1 MPRNFDHLICVDE
14 SAIDRD
20 EHIIATFEIE
30 TVSGTTLEEVG
41 SVVAYDPTIG
51 TWDRTA
57 GETESVIE
65 RYSGKFLLPLPAEHQ
80 QAGQIRIAIPTA
92 NIDPIEGGLPQ
103 LLAVLGAPYTLKP
116 IKHIRLVNLDLPRD
130 FIARLPGPKFGVE
143 GILKRFGSALKR
155 PLIAMMLKPRT
166 GLSTDEYAAMALE
179 ALRGGV
185 DIIFDDELMVS
196 PDSSKLLQRVDRMV
210 AVTQQAKHD
219 TGEPKRY
226 AANITSSIRY
236 AIDIAARVQTAGAD
250 FLYLNPITMGLP
262 ALEMLAT
269 SDVIRVPILCCRS
282 GYGMWTRGQDGLS
295 FFVLLKLARWAGAD
309 AMHIGS
315 IGGSLP
321 HALIGDDGELRS
333 RVSWLRQRV
342 KEVRRTLPI
351 LSGGLHPGNVGWN
364 ITRLGS
370 EAILQAGSGV
380 LAHPDGAR
388 AGGTAIRTAV
398 EQAVLGVPAYEAA
411 RQNPS
416 LKVALE
422 KWGYLDG
429 AGIHSLMDLWQDKQA
444 TGQDR
449 IVIQTQGGA
458 VVLGD
463 VNVSGGKFVGRD
475 ETLPAANEE

>member
-1 MPRNFDHLICVDE
+1 M
-14 SAIDRD
+14 
-20 EHIIATFEIE
+20 
-30 TVSGTTLEEVG
+30 
-41 SVVAYDPTIG
+41 
-51 TWDRTA
+51 
-57 GETESVIE
+57 
-65 RYSGKFLLPLPAEHQ
+65 Q
-80 QAGQIRIAIPTA
+80 
-92 NIDPIEGGLPQ
+92 
-103 LLAVLGAPYTLKP
+103 
-116 IKHIRLVNLDLPRD
+116 
-130 FIARLPGPKFGVE
+130 
-143 GILKRFGSALKR
+143 
-155 PLIAMMLKPRT
+155 
-166 GLSTDEYAAMALE
+166 
-179 ALRGGV
+179 
-185 DIIFDDELMVS
+185 
-196 PDSSKLLQRVDRMV
+196 
-210 AVTQQAKHD
+210 
-219 TGEPKRY
+219 
-226 AANITSSIRY
+226 
-236 AIDIAARVQTAGAD
+236 
-250 FLYLNPITMGLP
+250 
-262 ALEMLAT
+262 
-269 SDVIRVPILCCRS
+269 
-282 GYGMWTRGQDGLS
+282 
-295 FFVLLKLARWAGAD
+295 
-309 AMHIGS
+309 MHIGS